1 MSSTFGGINN
11 ALTSLYAQR
20 RGLDITGQNIAN
32 ANTEGY
38 SRQRAEMQAQ
48 AGSLVT
54 ALYAKSDSTGAGVTV
69 SDVQRLRDEYLE
81 TRGRSEHERTAY
93 LTDQAAVYSS
103 IEDVFAEPNDTA
115 LQAQLHDMW
124 GAWSDLGNNPK
135 DPAARSALL
144 QQSATVVDGMHDAY
158 ETLAGQWSAT
168 RRQLNVF
175 ADQVNT
181 TASAVAKLNESI
193 ALATASG
200 VTVNELHDQRDVH
213 LMNLAELVGGTAYK
227 RDNGA
232 VDVFVGGS
240 PLVSGVTTR
249 KLEVTGAID
258 LADQMAD
265 PLVNPMQIR
274 WADTGTAVTPG
285 GTMGS
290 MADSLTVV
298 IPTYTA
304 ALDDVAAK
312 LADTV
317 NAAHS
322 AGYGLDGN
330 TGRPFFSGTKARDLA
345 VAITDPTQI
354 AAAASAGGTLDGS
367 VADSLSA
374 TGSSTTGPDGAYR
387 EMIAQLGITSQTIG
401 RRSGI
406 QSNVTDQV
414 DAARQSE
421 SGVNLDEEMTNMI
434 KYQRGYEA
442 ASRVLTT
449 VDEMLDQ
456 LINRTGLVGR

>member
-1 MSSTFGGINN
+1 MSTFGGINN

-54 ALYAKSDSTGAGVTV
+54 ALYSKSDSTGAGVTV

-81 TRGRSEHERTAY
+81 TRGRTEHERTAY
-93 LTDQAAVYSS
+93 LTDQAAVYSA

-124 GAWSDLGNNPK
+124 GAWSDLANNPK
-135 DPAARSALL
+135 DSAARTALL
-144 QQSATVVDGMHDAY
+144 QQSETVVDGMHDAY
-158 ETLAGQWSAT
+158 ATLSGQWSAT
-168 RRQLNVF
+168 RRQLNVY

-181 TASAVAKLNESI
+181 TASAVAQLNESI

-240 PLVSGVTTR
+240 PLVSGFTTR
-249 KLEVTGAID
+249 KLEVTGAVD

-274 WADTGTAVTPG
+274 WKDTGTTVTPG

-290 MADSLTVV
+290 MADGLMVV

-322 AGYGLDGN
+322 AAYGLDGS
-330 TGRPFFSGTKARDLA
+330 TGRPFFSGTKARDIA
-345 VAITDPTQI
+345 VAITDPTLI
-354 AAAASAGGTLDGS
+354 ATATSAGTLDGS
-367 VADSLSA
+367 VADA
-374 TGSSTTGPDGAYR
+374 IADTGSSTGSPDVAYR

-401 RRSGI
+401 RRSII
-406 QSNVTDQV
+406 QGNVTEQV
-414 DAARQSE
+414 DAARESE